1 MQDTAVSRSARH
13 ERSVWCA
20 DGPRLNARH
29 RSRAPLNAQIAA
41 EFEAES
47 AVLSVVSLMVIGATV
62 MGALVG
68 FTLARIVMGAL
79 P

>member
-1 MQDTAVSRSARH
+1 MQVTSDFRAACNP
-13 ERSVWCA
+13 RSVWCA

-41 EFEAES
+41 EFEGES
-47 AVLSVVSLMVIGATV
+47 TVLSVVSLLVIGATV

-68 FTLARIVMGAL
+68 FSIARLVMGA